1 MDLVVIEKKEWDE
14 IRSDIKEIRNALEN
28 QGKMSTPKKW
38 LTSAGAAE
46 YLNVKIRTI
55 YSYIGKGILNPKK
68 IGGILL
74 IAREELESL

>member
-1 MDLVVIEKKEWDE
+1 MEFIVLEKKEWEE
-14 IRSDIKEIRNALEN
+14 IQQDIKAIKTVLEN
-28 QGKMSTPKKW
+28 QGKLSSPKKW
-38 LTSAGAAE
+38 LTSRGAAE

-74 IAREELESL
+74 IDREELESL